1 MRRESRLLPVAALTV
16 LATGL
21 TTHAC
26 AAQTPPGSASSPTAT
41 PASQA
46 GASDGLAPL
55 TATGR
60 GEGKTEDEA
69 LRAAVGEALKTL
81 MAGDEA
87 DSKGQ
92 ETRWIRELVKAHPRH
107 IIPDSCRTILSR
119 KTPQQNK
126 ATGTWS
132 MEVRVQ
138 VPPAR
143 FAEARAEAA
152 DFYRNTLSGMSP
164 TVSIF
169 FVDRIEE
176 NGSVWPYSRVT
187 EHNKESHAAHQIDE
201 ALNNDLGFRVIVA
214 SQSEVLRKIHEEFA
228 SLNSLDTKEVQAIA
242 REQGAQIFV
251 VGGAHVIGPEADT
264 RHVPGTT
271 SWRWKATA
279 YARIFWTD
287 TGEQIATLDA
297 SDFAFESNQD
307 AGRLDGLRKVG
318 SKLAPKLMAELFKK
332 WSVCAFEG
340 RVVTLTV
347 EHADARQLQEI
358 LQILKQRLGK
368 PVRPTFTNGVAA
380 LELGNIKGT
389 TDQLAF
395 DLASQKFSTFDK
407 LEIERVEF
415 HTARFIVKN

>member
-1 MRRESRLLPVAALTV
+1 MRTESRFRPVAVLSV

-21 TTHAC
+21 TVYAF
-26 AAQTPPGSASSPTAT
+26 AAQAQDGNTPSPTET
-41 PASQA
+41 PASPP
-46 GASDGLAPL
+46 GASGGLAPL

-60 GEGKTEDEA
+60 GEGEKEDEA
-69 LRAAVGEALKTL
+69 LTAAVGAALKTL

-92 ETRWIRELVKAHPRH
+92 EARWIRELMKAHPRH

-119 KTPQQNK
+119 RTPQQNLV
-126 ATGTWS
+126 TGTYS
-132 MEVRVQ
+132 IDVRVQ

-143 FAEARAEAA
+143 LAEARAEAA

-201 ALNNDLGFRVIVA
+201 ALNNDLSFRVKVSA
-214 SQSEVLRKIHEEFA
+214 QSEVLRKIHEEFA
-228 SLNSLDTKEVQAIA
+228 SLNSLDTKEIQAIA

-271 SWRWKATA
+271 TWRWKATA
-279 YARIFWTD
+279 FARIFWTD

-297 SDFAFESNQD
+297 SDFAFESNPD
-307 AGRLDGLRKVG
+307 AGRIDALRKVG
-318 SKLAPKLMAELFKK
+318 SKLAPRLVDEFFQA

-340 RVVTLTV
+340 RVVTFTV

-358 LQILKQRLGK
+358 HQVLKQRLGK
-368 PVRPTFTNGVAA
+368 PVRPTFTNGVGA

-389 TDQLAF
+389 TDELAF
-395 DLASQKFSTFDK
+395 DLAAQRFTTFEK

-415 HTARFIVKN
+415 HSARFIVKN